1 MKKLNSIRITP
12 PNWED
17 EACFNGLLELLKTY
31 DCAIRDI
38 TLFTSYTHA
47 PLTLTELEKRL
58 VVLKQ
63 RMAKAR
69 EAGFRAGINILATIG
84 HHCEDLDNSL
94 QGAYTFM
101 TGIHGDVCKGSYC
114 MNDQKF
120 LEEYV
125 VPAYTMLA
133 NTHPDF
139 IWVDDDVRY
148 GHMPVGLCCFCDTCI
163 DIFNRENGTNHTRET
178 LKQELDD
185 GNIELRKAF
194 MKKNSDAIYNLMCLI
209 AKTVYAIDDKI
220 QLGYMTGDRFFEGYE
235 FARYADALSKG
246 GKYEIMWRPG
256 GGAYQDRSFDDITD
270 KVACIGRQSAY
281 LPSYVT
287 SIQSEIENFPYD
299 IILKTPHSNAQEV
312 LLDIAAGCSGAALN
326 ILPDKVTAEMFAP
339 HLKKIAEIAPFE
351 NLLSEKIH
359 GLSAY
364 GVHTGWTISSHAAV
378 PEGPYTSFSAAEEFG
393 GFAHE
398 LLELGFPQ
406 AYRTDCAQVMLL
418 RGKAASVMC
427 DEEIM
432 AILRGG
438 VYMDADA
445 LTYLNSRGFGKYT
458 GFAVDKAHPVDA
470 HERLTADALNLGAV
484 GSIRN
489 CRQAFYPGDSF
500 SFARTDENAR
510 ILAELVDYH
519 GNKMADCCMGVFE
532 NALGGRVCVA
542 GYYAFQRVSFYYKA
556 MQMKNLM
563 QYLAGGRWLAY
574 VKTHNR
580 VRLWT
585 YQGKEHNYAVLFNVT
600 NDAWKNAEL
609 FVDTDKE
616 YVTVYDRHM
625 RPKTLAV
632 RDKTVVF
639 ESLSSQ
645 EVFLLEI

>member
-1 MKKLNSIRITP
+1 
-12 PNWED
+12 
-17 EACFNGLLELLKTY
+17 
-31 DCAIRDI
+31 
-38 TLFTSYTHA
+38 
-47 PLTLTELEKRL
+47 
-58 VVLKQ
+58 
-63 RMAKAR
+63 
-69 EAGFRAGINILATIG
+69 
-84 HHCEDLDNSL
+84 
-94 QGAYTFM
+94 
-101 TGIHGDVCKGSYC
+101 
-114 MNDQKF
+114 
-120 LEEYV
+120 
-125 VPAYTMLA
+125 
-133 NTHPDF
+133 
-139 IWVDDDVRY
+139 
-148 GHMPVGLCCFCDTCI
+148 
-163 DIFNRENGTNHTRET
+163 
-178 LKQELDD
+178 
-185 GNIELRKAF
+185 
-194 MKKNSDAIYNLMCLI
+194 
-209 AKTVYAIDDKI
+209 
-220 QLGYMTGDRFFEGYE
+220 
-235 FARYADALSKG
+235 
-246 GKYEIMWRPG
+246 
-256 GGAYQDRSFDDITD
+256 
-270 KVACIGRQSAY
+270 ACIGRQSAY

-299 IILKTPHSNAQEV
+299 IILKTPHSTAQEV

-364 GVHTGWTISSHAAV
+364 GVHTGWTISSHAAA

-458 GFAVDKAHPVDA
+458 GFAMDKAHPVDA

-532 NALGGRVCVA
+532 NALGGRACVA

-585 YQGKEHNYAVLFNVT
+585 YQGKEHNYAVLFNVS